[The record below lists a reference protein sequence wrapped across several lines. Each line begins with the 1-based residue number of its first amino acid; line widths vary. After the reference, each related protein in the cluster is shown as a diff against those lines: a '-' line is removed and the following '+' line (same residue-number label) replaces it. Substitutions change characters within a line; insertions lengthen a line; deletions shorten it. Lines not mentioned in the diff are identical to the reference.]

1 MMIADLV
8 VVGQDII
15 CMPSMSSIPISYNP
29 KTRLCFPPLDLINLS
44 DSFKELAGLA
54 AQHAGHR
61 QAGVEDP
68 LPLQGPLLLPHQ
80 KS

>member
-1 MMIADLV
+1 MIVADLV
-8 VVGQDII
+8 VVGQEIVCMP
-15 CMPSMSSIPISYNP
+15 CMPSF
-29 KTRLCFPPLDLINLS
+29 RLPLGNIYDLVNLS
-44 DSFKELAGLA
+44 DSFKEPAGLA

-68 LPLQGPLLLPHQ
+68 LPLQGLLLLPHQ

>member
-1 MMIADLV
+1 MIIAVLV
-8 VVGQDII
+8 VVALDR
-15 CMPSMSSIPISYNP
+15 
-29 KTRLCFPPLDLINLS
+29 RLFVCHVCHPLDCVLPLGNIYDLINLS
-44 DSFKELAGLA
+44 DSLKEPAGLA

-68 LPLQGPLLLPHQ
+68 LPLQGLLLLPHQ